1 MGEQKQIY
9 SANQHIHQI
18 ENVKGDSVL
27 DGFNFYKAAWSTL
40 ERNGRGFIVVVSE
53 SSSGEEQ

>member
-9 SANQHIHQI
+9 SANQHMHQI

-27 DGFNFYKAAWSTL
+27 DGFNYYKAARSTVL
-40 ERNGRGFIVVVSE
+40 
-53 SSSGEEQ
+53 